1 MQSFEA
7 DSVQGELIGVI
18 EEGAVYTTK
27 GRSGE
32 FSDPSSTFSSNAA
45 SASLSAVHLG
55 SIWFSKG
62 LFTNQF
68 LKLKWIV
75 EDFGADMLAE
85 LVVCVA
91 W

>member
-18 EEGAVYTTK
+18 EEGAVYKTK

-45 SASLSAVHLG
+45 SAASLSDLQYTWG
-55 SIWFSKG
+55 SIWFSKYG
-62 LFTNQF
+62 LLTNF
-68 LKLKWIV
+68 LN
-75 EDFGADMLAE
+75 
-85 LVVCVA
+85 
-91 W
+91 